1 MLIPQTGMEVALTSF
16 DVTAN
21 DIANI
26 STTNYRPSRVDAA
39 ELPGR
44 SGAMVAGVT
53 TTDDAPPDGTSGT
66 DLAEEMTE
74 LVLAGAAYG
83 ANAAAFKAQTTA
95 FLVDILA

>member
-1 MLIPQTGMEVALTSF
+1 
-16 DVTAN
+16 
-21 DIANI
+21 
-26 STTNYRPSRVDAA
+26 
-39 ELPGR
+39 
-44 SGAMVAGVT
+44 MVAGVT
-53 TTDDAPPDGTSGT
+53 TTGDAPPDGMSGT